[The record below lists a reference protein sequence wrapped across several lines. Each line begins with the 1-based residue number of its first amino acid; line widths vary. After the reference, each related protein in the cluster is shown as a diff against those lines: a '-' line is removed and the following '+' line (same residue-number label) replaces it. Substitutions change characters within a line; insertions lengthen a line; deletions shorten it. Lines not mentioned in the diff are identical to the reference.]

1 MNAPQEGK
9 VISAEELMDAELDDI
24 ADLPAFE
31 TPPVGHY
38 KLVVSLEKKTVNDK
52 PSISANLVV
61 REVLEL
67 SNPNDK
73 SPEIGMKFS
82 QLFMMDNEFGQ
93 GGFKE
98 FARPIADAMN
108 LTSRKIKDLLGSIQN
123 VQIAATVKHRV
134 HKDDRNKPKEE
145 QRIYANLQNVTLA

>member
-1 MNAPQEGK
+1 MDK
-9 VISAEELMDAELDDI
+9 AENKAIAVEDLMDADLDDL

-31 TPPVGHY
+31 VPPVGHY
-38 KLVVSLEKKTVNDK
+38 KLMVSLERKTVNDK

-61 REVLEL
+61 QEVLEL
-67 SNPNDK
+67 V
-73 SPEIGMKFS
+73 SPDVVKPEVGTKFS

-98 FARPIADAMN
+98 FVRPIADAMN
-108 LTSRKIKDLLGSIQN
+108 LPSRKISALLQTVQN
-123 VQIAATVKHRV
+123 VLIAATVKHRV

-145 QRIYANLQNVTLA
+145 QRVYANLQNVTLA